1 MAEISVGERAAEPA
15 RPMARAHLD
24 EDLPQ
29 VALPRD
35 VVVQERGVA
44 RRHPGVLGDHPDD
57 AAGLE
62 ALDEARDR
70 VRVGDVDAQEEQI
83 VRRQLAGEGHETVPV
98 VRRHEAQ
105 GDGLAVGERHG
116 AGWRASVGGGRA
128 HRAPV

>member
-1 MAEISVGERAAEPA
+1 
-15 RPMARAHLD
+15 MARAHLD

-35 VVVQERGVA
+35 AVVQERGVA
-44 RRHPGVLGDHPDD
+44 RRHAGVLGDHPDH

-62 ALDEARDR
+62 ALDEAPDR

-83 VRRQLAGEGHETVPV
+83 VRRQLAGEGHQTVPV

-105 GDGLAVGERHG
+105 GDSPAVGERHG
-116 AGWRASVGGGRA
+116 ARISPSVRGG
-128 HRAPV
+128 